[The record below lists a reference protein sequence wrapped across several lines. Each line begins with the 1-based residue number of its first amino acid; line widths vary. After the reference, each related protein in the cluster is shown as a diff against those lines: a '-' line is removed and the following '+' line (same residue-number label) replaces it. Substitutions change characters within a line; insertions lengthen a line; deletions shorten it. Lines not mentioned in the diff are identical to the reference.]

1 MGSIYSRRDKS
12 GAKVVSGAIGFI
24 LALAAVIAT
33 AETNLTQ
40 QALTPAEKA
49 AIETVAAHASSGP
62 DNIGQM
68 LNGIGYNPDIPG
80 FKAFPVVRKIEAA
93 YLAAEQGTPGSGQLV
108 IALLS
113 KQIGNK
119 YESARQDPTLRRYAA
134 LSADPT
140 QLKFVEAT
148 SRPKPGPQV
157 TKAVA
162 TLADYADGNALG
174 GPQGVLRDYFGLPA
188 DRVYD
193 ILRNSD
199 STAAAITKGI
209 NWVPE
214 SQRRRKLSDLVAEID
229 RAYDGAAMT
238 EASLNE
244 YRPKPTETKVPAKP
258 AGEKPQNKDDQ
269 KPHDNVLSPIH
280 DAGNHPPN
288 GHFWSPDDPLNPYT
302 PPNPA
307 SPGGGGGGAG
317 GGGSGESLS
326 MANEGRGEENFGNFV
341 GNRYTNGSSEFTPR
355 DGGGGTPPIEAVEQG
370 VFEAIVEGE
379 GGFGGIVF
387 GNRVVETPG
396 LGKLV
401 SLTWI
406 PAPDDEG
413 QQTGRIVFDFQQ
425 ASQGAT
431 TLVHRFYGPVLLED
445 AYAAYRIVYSHEGLP
460 EWSNGQGI
468 GIMSLYD
475 REDYIDC
482 DANRPANHS
491 VYWRSLL
498 NPALLNT
505 DLGKSAET
513 VDSLPI
519 VPNKFAAM
527 IAGDDTSELSR
538 DVGRWLMTTPGTWKF
553 IDRPMVIGS
562 IGERI
567 TIRPTPRTNLPGDET
582 RFIDVRPFEE
592 DPLVALLQS
601 LEKSRESPFTAGFAR
616 LFPQIVRGSHEFSRI
631 NGFAPVLALFR
642 WAKLSNATVMGS
654 FPVPVRIPTP
664 EALLIAGST
673 IVPAKDLPPNQIREL
688 DRANIDK
695 CLSAITAVL
704 PAPQAGILTHEQS
717 IWKQAALQ
725 LEPAADAGAA
735 MQLLLDRSEYIENL
749 ARIAARDT
757 PAGRALL
764 TKLAK
769 AKLEADASD
778 DDSEDGNSLGF
789 LTRLLVERFSSKQ
802 NLKTYDDLQKQL
814 EVQGAIVKAQFEA
827 SDEVLHS
834 ALDDMA
840 LAKTLMDTSTQPE
853 MSQYHSMLERE
864 SAATSD
870 LKNLDKERN
879 QLKRTLADA
888 AASCVQGLS
897 PTLQNQFQQIKTH
910 ESKLTFLSKHC
921 VAWED
926 KSDQAVQ
933 QYEDIMKRRQKADDA
948 RSAVE
953 EELRDFVKATTPT
966 IGLWREFS
974 TSYVPISHQHQEL
987 EKQWPHYAD
996 HTQDQQTDV
1005 AKNPPASE

>member
-1 MGSIYSRRDKS
+1 MGPMYSPLAKP
-12 GAKVVSGAIGFI
+12 GAKVMTRAIGFI
-24 LALAAVIAT
+24 LALAALIAT
-33 AETNLTQ
+33 AEVNPAQ
-40 QALTPAEKA
+40 QPLTPAEKA
-49 AIETVAAHASSGP
+49 AIEIVAAHSSSGP

-68 LNGIGYNPDIPG
+68 LNGIGYSPDIPG

-93 YLAAEQGTPGSGQLV
+93 YLAAEQGKPGSGKLV

-119 YESARQDPTLRRYAA
+119 YESARQDPTLKFYAA
-134 LSADPT
+134 LPADPT
-140 QLKFVEAT
+140 QLKFVEAI
-148 SRPKPGPQV
+148 SRPRPGPQV
-157 TKAVA
+157 TTAIA
-162 TLADYADGNALG
+162 TLADYSDGNALG

-193 ILRNSD
+193 ILRSSD
-199 STAAAITKGI
+199 STADAITKGI

-214 SQRRRKLSDLVAEID
+214 SQRHRRLSDLVAEID
-229 RAYDGAAMT
+229 RAYDGAAMM

-244 YRPKPTETKVPAKP
+244 YRPKPPETKAQAKP
-258 AGEKPQNKDDQ
+258 VEQKPQNKADQ
-269 KPHDNVLSPIH
+269 KPHTPVVSPIN
-280 DAGNHPPN
+280 DAGNSPPN

-307 SPGGGGGGAG
+307 SPRG
-317 GGGSGESLS
+317 GGGSGGSGGTGEFLS
-326 MANEGRGEENFGNFV
+326 MANEDRGEEKFGNFV
-341 GNRYTNGSSEFTPR
+341 GNRYTNGSSEFVAGG
-355 DGGGGTPPIEAVEQG
+355 GGGGTRVIEAVEQG
-370 VFEAIVEGE
+370 VFEAVVEGE

-387 GNRVVETPG
+387 GNSVVETPG
-396 LGKLV
+396 LGKLI
-401 SLTWI
+401 SLSWI
-406 PAPDDEG
+406 PASDDEG
-413 QQTGRIVFDFQQ
+413 QQTGRIAFDFRQT
-425 ASQGAT
+425 SQGAT
-431 TLVHRFYGPVLLED
+431 RLAHKFYGPVLLED

-460 EWSNGQGI
+460 RWSTGQGI

-475 REDYIDC
+475 REDFIDC

-505 DLGKSAET
+505 DLGKSAEM

-527 IAGDDTSELSR
+527 IDGDDTSELSI
-538 DVGRWLMTTPGTWKF
+538 DVGKWLATTPGTWKF

-567 TIRPTPRTNLPGDET
+567 IIRPTPGANLPGDEA

-616 LFPQIVRGSHEFSRI
+616 LFPQIVRGSHEFSRV
-631 NGFAPVLALFR
+631 NGFAPVLAVFR
-642 WAKLSNATVMGS
+642 WAKMSNATVMGS
-654 FPVPVRIPTP
+654 IPDPIKIPTP

-673 IVPAKDLPPNQIREL
+673 IVPARDLPPNQIREL
-688 DRANIDK
+688 DRANTDK
-695 CLSAITAVL
+695 CLSAITAAL

-717 IWKQAALQ
+717 LWKQAALQ
-725 LEPAADAGAA
+725 LEPAADADAA

-764 TKLAK
+764 TKLA
-769 AKLEADASD
+769 DAN
-778 DDSEDGNSLGF
+778 DDSEDDHSLDS
-789 LTRLLVERFSSKQ
+789 LKRLLVERFSSQQ
-802 NLKTYDDLQKQL
+802 NLKIYDDLQKQL
-814 EVQGAIVKAQFEA
+814 EVQGAIVKARFKA
-827 SDEVLHS
+827 SDEVLRS

-840 LAKTLMDTSTQPE
+840 LAKTLMDTSAPPK
-853 MSQYHSMLERE
+853 MSQYNSILDRER
-864 SAATSD
+864 AAIND

-888 AASCVQGLS
+888 AVSCIQGLS
-897 PTLQNQFQQIKTH
+897 PTLQNQFEQIKTD
-910 ESKLTFLSKHC
+910 ESELNFLSKHC
-921 VAWED
+921 VAWGA

-948 RSAVE
+948 RSAAE
-953 EELRDFVKATTPT
+953 NDLKDFVKAAMPT

-974 TSYVPISHQHQEL
+974 TSYVPISRQHQEL
-987 EKQWPHYAD
+987 EKQWPQYTD
-996 HTQDQQTDV
+996 HTQDRQTDI
-1005 AKNPPASE
+1005 AKNPPTSE